1 MAFGRWPAAFP
12 CHDHRQ
18 SARTAHRPQP
28 VESQLHR
35 GRAQQAWA
43 GDITYIQT
51 EEGRLFLA
59 VVIDLFS
66 RRVVGWS
73 LQPDIRCD
81 LVIDALKM
89 AWFQRSPN
97 HKAGPDLP

>member
-1 MAFGRWPAAFP
+1 MAAHLARAEGPGYRCGQAACAALDATVWHSGAWPAAFP

-18 SARTAHRPQP
+18 PARTAHRPQP

-35 GRAQQAWA
+35 GRAPNQAWA

-51 EEGRLFLA
+51 EEGWLFLA

-66 RRVVGWS
+66 RRVVG
-73 LQPDIRCD
+73 
-81 LVIDALKM
+81 
-89 AWFQRSPN
+89 
-97 HKAGPDLP
+97 